1 MPQKRPEP
9 AAPPSPA
16 EARPAQPE
24 LRSPPPA
31 ARRPEPEPPRPAP
44 EPRRPAG
51 PAPALPGQFSL
62 REPYASSQDD
72 FPSTPARLDGDAG
85 NEDDYE
91 LLLEDAIEEGDAPG
105 MRRDAAG
112 DWLPK
117 LIEEE
122 P

>member
-1 MPQKRPEP
+1 LQVVFTRDRTEPPAVPQKRPEP
-9 AAPPSPA
+9 PSV
-16 EARPAQPE
+16 
-24 LRSPPPA
+24 
-31 ARRPEPEPPRPAP
+31 RRPEPEPSRPAP
-44 EPRRPAG
+44 ETRRPAG

-62 REPYASSQDD
+62 REQYASSQDD

-85 NEDDYE
+85 DDDDYE

-105 MRRDAAG
+105 MQRDAAG